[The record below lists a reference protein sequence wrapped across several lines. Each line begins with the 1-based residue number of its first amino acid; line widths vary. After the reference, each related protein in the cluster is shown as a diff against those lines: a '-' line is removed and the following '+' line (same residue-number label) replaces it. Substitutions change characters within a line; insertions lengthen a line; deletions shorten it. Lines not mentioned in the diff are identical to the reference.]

1 MKVGFCDSRTQR
13 LFNDHE
19 RLEARYGAEV
29 AIRVATRMEM
39 LVIAK
44 NLSVLPTRPP
54 IGFQAIGD
62 QTDQFS
68 VDLGAPYC
76 LRFVGLDGR
85 VWRGK
90 ADKLR
95 HIEVIEVIGV
105 E

>member
-1 MKVGFCDSRTQR
+1 MRVGFFDNRIQR

-29 AIRVATRMEM
+29 AIRIATRMAM
-39 LVIAK
+39 LVVAK
-44 NLSVLPTRPP
+44 NLSVLPARLP
-54 IGFQAIGD
+54 IGFRAILD
-62 QTDQFS
+62 TPDHFS
-68 VDLGAPYC
+68 VDLGDPHS

-85 VWRGK
+85 ARRRK

-95 HIEVIEVIGV
+95 HIEEIEVIGV

>member
-29 AIRVATRMEM
+29 AIRIATRMAM
-39 LVIAK
+39 LVVAK
-44 NLSVLPTRPP
+44 NLSVLPVRSP
-54 IGFQAIGD
+54 IGFRAIVD
-62 QTDQFS
+62 TPDHFS
-68 VDLGAPYC
+68 VDLGAPNY

-85 VWRGK
+85 ARRRK

-95 HIEVIEVIGV
+95 HIEEIEVIGV

>member
-1 MKVGFCDSRTQR
+1 MKVGFCDSRTER

-19 RLEARYGAEV
+19 RLEARYGAEL
-29 AIRVATRMEM
+29 AIRIATRMAM
-39 LVIAK
+39 LVTAK
-44 NLSVLPTRPP
+44 NLSVLPIRAP
-54 IGFQAIGD
+54 IGFQAIGGKPD
-62 QTDQFS
+62 HFS

-85 VWRGK
+85 VRRRK

-95 HIEVIEVIGV
+95 YIEEIEVIGV